1 MPHIILEIP
10 KEFDKGISHQI
21 IDLSQTNLTEHLPA
35 KLESFKSRVYKY
47 DSCMVAGGNSK
58 ELIHLSIKVLSGR
71 TSGLLCNCANELREK
86 LVKLVEICRLDN
98 DKYVITLE
106 ITELSQAYSK

>member
-10 KEFDKGISHQI
+10 KEFDKEVSHRI
-21 IDLSQTNLTEHLPA
+21 IDMSQIYLTENLPA
-35 KLESFKSRVYKY
+35 KLESFKSRIHKY
-47 DSCMVAGGNSK
+47 DSCMVAGRTSK

-71 TSGLLCNCANELREK
+71 TRELLCHCANELREK
-86 LVKLVEICRLDN
+86 IAKFVASCILDN
-98 DKYVITLE
+98 DKYEITLE

>member
-10 KEFDKGISHQI
+10 KEFDRKISHRI
-21 IDLSQTNLTEHLPA
+21 IDVSQIYLTEHLPA
-35 KLESFKSRVYKY
+35 KLESFKSRVYNY
-47 DSCMVAGGNSK
+47 DSFMVAGGISK

-71 TSGLLCNCANELREK
+71 TSELLCQCANELRDK
-86 LVKLVEICRLDN
+86 IVKLIESCILDN